1 MMVIRCMP
9 QQRPPPPH
17 HRYRRG
23 GSSATIAIDAV
34 IIASSYMPLATNNDF
49 MVLAVGGSCVIG
61 HVAKTVRLTDLDARE
76 LAKEPFIS
84 VRAILLLRAERSA

>member
-1 MMVIRCMP
+1 MLQTRRVVFMVARE
-9 QQRPPPPH
+9 
-17 HRYRRG
+17 RG
-23 GSSATIAIDAV
+23 SATIAMDAV

-76 LAKEPFIS
+76 LAKSRLSP
-84 VRAILLLRAERSA
+84 